1 MATVARRETPSSL
14 AELFGWLEEGIPGIS
29 AWRAGAMR
37 MRVEDFEE
45 HGRYVVRAELPGIDP
60 EKDVEVTV
68 EKGVLSIRAE
78 RRDERKEK
86 QRTEFHY
93 GSFERRMTLPPTA
106 REEGVEATYENGIL
120 TVMVPV
126 QPAVPAKPAR
136 RIPVM
141 RAPRE

>member
-1 MATVARRETPSSL
+1 MAR
-14 AELFGWLEEGIPGIS
+14 I
-29 AWRAGAMR
+29 AM
-37 MRVEDFEE
+37 EDFEE
-45 HGRYVVRAELPGIDP
+45 GGRYVVRAELPGIDP

-68 EKGVLSIRAE
+68 EKGMLSIRAE

-93 GSFERRMTLPPTA
+93 GSFERRMTLPRTA
-106 REEGVEATYENGIL
+106 TAEDVEATYDNGIL
-120 TVMVPV
+120 TVSVPL
-126 QPAVPAKPAR
+126 QPAEPAKPAR